1 MSGGNRGIIAA
12 AIFGLASTCF
22 GLGAFV
28 ALEGSY
34 QPSSYPKYRER
45 APDKGDGTNKA
56 VADKAIQP
64 PEEKQP
70 CTEPYGREESDLC
83 AQWQAAD
90 AAKKAADWAWWQMIF
105 SGLGVLGI
113 GVTLWFNKRAIDIA
127 LGASDDMER
136 SLAIAAQGAQGMQS
150 AATAMRRV
158 AIVGREQLDHAR
170 DSANRQLRAYI
181 TTEDHAIAGFWRNG
195 PTVFHLK
202 VWNRGQT
209 PAYDVRIWSIVTGTQ
224 GDPDRAKIFKVVN
237 DSFRQSAA
245 VIGPGQAIVHDNDCQ
260 APLNGDSY
268 ASVVMGGGKFVYA
281 GVVTYR
287 DAFGKRH
294 FTTFKQFYVG
304 NGNWDTR
311 ADDLMACGRGNIAS

>member
-45 APDKGDGTNKA
+45 APDQGDGTNKA
-56 VADKAIQP
+56 VADKAIQS

-70 CTEPYGREESDLC
+70 CTEPYGRDESDLC

-136 SLAIAAQGAQGMQS
+136 SLAIAAQGAEGMQS
-150 AATAMRRV
+150 AAIAMRRV

-170 DSANRQLRAYI
+170 TSSRMELRAYMFVEKASIQI
-181 TTEDHAIAGFWRNG
+181 TDED
-195 PTVFHLK
+195 VFAFVDIK
-202 VWNRGQT
+202 NFGQT
-209 PAYDVRIWSIVTGTQ
+209 PAYHSQAWINIWVECLPLHDPLPQPPHDLEQ
-224 GDPDRAKIFKVVN
+224 GVAVV
-237 DSFRQSAA
+237 
-245 VIGPGQAIVHDNDCQ
+245 GPGASSEFRHNRTR
-260 APLNGDSY
+260 PLNEFSRKRIEEGTSAIYVHGAISY
-268 ASVVMGGGKFVYA
+268 KDTFGETRTSRYCYFCSGKSALERGRLAPYIS
-281 GVVTYR
+281 
-287 DAFGKRH
+287 
-294 FTTFKQFYVG
+294 G
-304 NGNWDTR
+304 NE
-311 ADDLMACGRGNIAS
+311 AD